1 MMTAILWKIVRVFC
15 VLPDYRKAAHISC
28 GLPLYLNETNLSL
41 KRTYL
46 FAFTKFQMAATPMY
60 FCGSSPFTTSVGA

>member
-1 MMTAILWKIVRVFC
+1 MMTAILCKKVRVF
-15 VLPDYRKAAHISC
+15 PAFSEQKSSPPFR
-28 GLPLYLNETNLSL
+28 GLPLYLNETNPSL
-41 KRTYL
+41 LRTYL